1 MPFSPNYIQ
10 AGSEAA
16 LWGPGLTTSLST
28 LPSPCFLSLF
38 SSFCSFNL
46 NHPDCC
52 LPSNEPVGGMEEGR
66 EGDEER
72 DVERE
77 EDGSE
82 KRGGERERVGGC
94 NKHDA

>member
-1 MPFSPNYIQ
+1 
-10 AGSEAA
+10 
-16 LWGPGLTTSLST
+16 
-28 LPSPCFLSLF
+28 
-38 SSFCSFNL
+38 
-46 NHPDCC
+46 
-52 LPSNEPVGGMEEGR
+52 MEEGR